1 MTIKKNC
8 DNDELGKGR
17 ALAARWLGHWS
28 STLVQL
34 ADSEDKG
41 LAPQGESIGQIVRE
55 LALRWLPSVVL
66 GIVGL
71 VNVVR
76 GVLHLSSEYG
86 FSYSVGVAGG
96 APASDTLVALLSVL
110 GGQQLALGALELWV
124 VFRRQQWVSA
134 LLVVQT
140 VLTAGLVCSSFFI
153 RPFPQPAPGD
163 LFNLLLLALLGVGTV
178 FMARNAEE
186 VRFRYVLK
194 KSRVYGDLGEGEA
207 SSGNDTAS
215 DKSST

>member
-1 MTIKKNC
+1 M
-8 DNDELGKGR
+8 
-17 ALAARWLGHWS
+17 A
-28 STLVQL
+28 QL
-34 ADSEDKG
+34 TDSENSG
-41 LAPQGESIGQIVRE
+41 LAPQGESIGQMVRE
-55 LALRWLPSVVL
+55 MALRWLPSAVLCVVA
-66 GIVGL
+66 L

-86 FSYSVGVAGG
+86 FSYSVGVIGGG
-96 APASDTLVALLSVL
+96 AANETLVALLSVL
-110 GGQQLALGALELWV
+110 GGQQLAMGALELWV

-153 RPFPQPAPGD
+153 RPYPQTAPGD
-163 LFNLLLLALLGVGTV
+163 LFNLLLLALLAVGTV

-186 VRFRYVLK
+186 VRFRYTLK
-194 KSRVYGDLGEGEA
+194 KSRIYGDLGEGEA
-207 SSGNDTAS
+207 SADGDTA